1 MKMIEQAIR
10 QAIRQVD
17 ALADARGAMK
27 CELVV
32 ETIEALRRAL
42 TELENEHNQ
51 QDALVAGLRKR
62 ISELSGD
69 GEAET
74 ETVGDK
80 TYKIGEVGG

>member
-1 MKMIEQAIR
+1 MIEQAIR

-17 ALADARGAMK
+17 ALADARGATK

-42 TELENEHNQ
+42 TELENEHRQ

-80 TYKIGEVGG
+80 TYKLGEVGG

>member
-1 MKMIEQAIR
+1 MIEQAIR

-17 ALADARGAMK
+17 ALADARGATK
-27 CELVV
+27 CTLVV
-32 ETIEALRRAL
+32 ETIEALRQAL
-42 TELENEHNQ
+42 TELENEHKQ

-74 ETVGDK
+74 ETLGDK

>member
-1 MKMIEQAIR
+1 MIEQAIR
-10 QAIRQVD
+10 QAITRVD
-17 ALADARGAMK
+17 ALADARGAQK
-27 CELVV
+27 CALVV
-32 ETIEALRRAL
+32 ETIEELRQAL
-42 TELENEHNQ
+42 TELETEHKQ